1 MSEHE
6 HNTDSPNCWCR
17 PTPKGNN
24 VYLHKTWAEFLEYV
38 EQLEDAYGELA
49 SLKAENDA
57 LLEGIKDALNAEY
70 TDVRRMGTD
79 WDIGEAR
86 TILWNLLKEH
96 K

>member
-49 SLKAENDA
+49 SLKAENEQLQEYAD
-57 LLEGIKDALNAEY
+57 EGWAWVDEFCKLAD
-70 TDVRRMGTD
+70 TDVFGLR
-79 WDIGEAR
+79 A
-86 TILWNLLKEH
+86 LLKERE
-96 K
+96 